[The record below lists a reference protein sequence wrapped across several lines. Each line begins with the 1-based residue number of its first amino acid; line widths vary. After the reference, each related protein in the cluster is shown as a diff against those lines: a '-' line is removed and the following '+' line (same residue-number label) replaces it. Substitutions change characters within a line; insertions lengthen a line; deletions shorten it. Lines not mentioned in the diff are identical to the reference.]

1 MGHPVGNQ
9 MIELLFVMVV
19 ILALSFDFINGFHDS
34 SNAIATVVLT
44 RALSPAQA
52 VLLSAA
58 FNFIGPFLFGTAV
71 AATIGTGIL
80 APAQVTLYII
90 MAALLGAIFWGLLT
104 WYFGLPSSS
113 SHAIVGGIFGAGV
126 AAYGTGGI
134 HYEGL
139 TKIILALLISPLVG
153 MVGGMIVMIT
163 VLWLARKHEPDQVN
177 GLFRHLQLASSSL
190 ISLSHGTNDAQ
201 KTMGVI
207 TAALVAAGYA
217 ETFSVPLWVMIA
229 SAAAISIGTAF
240 GGWRII
246 KTMGTKIVA
255 LRPVHGFSAEFSSA
269 ITILGAS
276 LMGAPVSTTHV
287 VSSSLM
293 GVGSAQGRQH
303 VRWVVVRRILHTWVL
318 TIPMT
323 ALIAAA
329 TYLALTFI
337 AS

>member
-1 MGHPVGNQ
+1 
-9 MIELLFVMVV
+9 MIELLFAIVV
-19 ILALSFDFINGFHDS
+19 VLALSFDFINGFHDS

-44 RALSPAQA
+44 RALSPVQA

-90 MAALLGAIFWGLLT
+90 IAALIGAIFWGLFT

-139 TKIILALLISPLVG
+139 TKIIVALVVSPFVG
-153 MVGGMIVMIT
+153 LLGGMLVMLL
-163 VLWLARKHEPDQVN
+163 VLWLARKREPDQVN
-177 GLFRHLQLASSSL
+177 GFFKHLQVLSSSL

-207 TAALVAAGYA
+207 TVALVAAGYA
-217 ETFSVPLWVMIA
+217 NTFSVPLWVMVA
-229 SAAAISIGTAF
+229 SAAALSIGTAF

-246 KTMGTKIVA
+246 KTMGTQVMA
-255 LRPVHGFSAEFSSA
+255 LRPVHGFSTEFSSA
-269 ITILGAS
+269 VTILGAS
-276 LMGAPVSTTHV
+276 VLGAPVSTTHV

-293 GVGSAQGRQH
+293 GVGAAQGRQH
-303 VRWVVVRRILHTWVL
+303 VRWVVVRRILHAWIL

-323 ALIAAA
+323 ALIAGA
-329 TYLALTFI
+329 TYLALSVFGR
-337 AS
+337 